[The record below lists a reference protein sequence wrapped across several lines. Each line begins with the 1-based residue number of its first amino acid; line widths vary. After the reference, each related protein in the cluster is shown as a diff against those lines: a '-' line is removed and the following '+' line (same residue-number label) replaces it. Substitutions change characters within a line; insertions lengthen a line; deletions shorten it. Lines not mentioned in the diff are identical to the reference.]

1 MIDIVKAKKYFKEYV
16 SKYDSSHPRIRLKI
30 VHMEHVAE
38 TSKIIAESMNLPEEE
53 VKIAELI
60 GLLHDIGRLEQ
71 WVLYNTFSDKLSV
84 DHGQKSVEVLFA
96 DNEIRNFIEDNRYD
110 SVIFKAILNHNKF
123 EIEKGLSEKELLFTE
138 IIRDADNIDIF
149 RSFIY
154 DGGRPEDFGHYGSK
168 NISVEKISPEYFEKF
183 KKEKSLLYSEAQN
196 DMDLMVAIIAHVFV
210 ISFNES
216 LNIIKNEEYIKK
228 FIQKLNAQDEYTKE
242 KLDEILKIT
251 ENYIDRKVCNK

>member
-154 DGGRPEDFGHYGSK
+154 DGGRIEDFSHFGSA
-168 NISVEKISPEYFEKF
+168 NISIETLTPSYFEKF
-183 KKEKSLLYSEAQN
+183 KQEKSLLYDEAKN
-196 DMDLMVAIIAHVFV
+196 DMDIMIAIIAHLFV
-210 ISFNES
+210 LSFDES
-216 LNIIKNEEYIKK
+216 LKIVKREDYINK
-228 FIQKLNAQDEYTKE
+228 FIQRINAQDEYTKQR
-242 KLDEILKIT
+242 LNDVLNIT
-251 ENYIDRKVCNK
+251 QKYIDKKIDK